1 MVVVV
6 VHLRPKVLVHF
17 KVIQDKLPYFPSR
30 EQCVVILSSWDI
42 SVTYIFV
49 VVLGIWHPTT
59 YLRILNIELL
69 YVHISTCIYKVLFK
83 SLVHCS

>member
-17 KVIQDKLPYFPSR
+17 KVIQSKLPYFPSR
-30 EQCVVILSSWDI
+30 EHCVVILSSWDI

-49 VVLGIWHPTT
+49 VVGIWHPTT
-59 YLRILNIELL
+59 YLRILNIDVL
-69 YVHISTCIYKVLFK
+69 YVFLLASTKFCSKV
-83 SLVHCS
+83 